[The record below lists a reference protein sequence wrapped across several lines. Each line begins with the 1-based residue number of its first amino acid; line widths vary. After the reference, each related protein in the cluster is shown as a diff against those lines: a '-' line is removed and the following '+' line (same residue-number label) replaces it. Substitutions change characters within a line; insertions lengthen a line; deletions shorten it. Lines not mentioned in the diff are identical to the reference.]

1 VSDALKAKMQAR
13 AVRIADRTFEQLRR
27 QTAQLDAAETNT
39 AVWLP
44 VGEIRL
50 DGGTQP
56 RARLNEKVIAEY
68 AEDMREGAEFPPVD
82 VFYDGEVYWLADGYH
97 RVSAA
102 IEAGLTEVAA
112 TVHQGTLRDAV
123 LFSVGVNAEHG
134 VRRTNEDKRRAV
146 TRLLTDSEWGQWSDN
161 EIARRCHVHHDMVGS
176 LRASLADSASEAQ
189 QRTYT
194 TKHGTT
200 ATMNTSRIGHGSKKR
215 APSKPPVRSFTPDD
229 VDQTPPEDDAYQD
242 VTAGMQPE
250 STEPTAQASGLSRE
264 EYALMIATYTRLQKA
279 VLDAQDTLALIEQV
293 QGIRA
298 FFALGQE
305 RLQQLHDLLGNLQ
318 AQLYPTD
325 QHLNALRKRIV
336 HMIVTGEPYD

>member
-1 VSDALKAKMQAR
+1 VSDPLKAKMQAR
-13 AVRIADRTFEQLRR
+13 AARIADRTFEQLRR

-44 VGEIRL
+44 VSDIRL

-102 IEAGLTEVAA
+102 IEAGLPEVAA

-146 TRLLTDSEWGQWSDN
+146 MRLLSDPEWEQWSDR
-161 EIARRCHVHHDMVGS
+161 EIAQRCRVSYELVRTLRGS
-176 LRASLADSASEAQ
+176 LSDSDSENK
-189 QRTYT
+189 QRTYI

-200 ATMNTSRIGHGSKKR
+200 ATMNTKNIGHSSKPR
-215 APSKPPVRSFTPDD
+215 TTPKPPVRSFTPDD
-229 VDQTPPEDDAYQD
+229 VDQTPPDDDAYRD

-250 STEPTAQASGLSRE
+250 GTEPTAQASGLSRE

-279 VLDAQDTLALIEQV
+279 VLDAQDALALVEQV
-293 QGIRA
+293 KGIRA
-298 FFALGQE
+298 FFVLGQE

-318 AQLYPTD
+318 GQLYPAD
-325 QHLNALRKRIV
+325 QHLSMLRERIV
-336 HMIVTGEPYD
+336 HMILTGEPYE